1 MSEHIRKDP
10 GESLA
15 GRLAAGLGKGGAY
28 LLLCALA
35 LQTLYPLAWVVLGSL
50 KTNDEMI
57 TNIWGLPANP
67 QLSNYTEAWRIAGMG
82 TRVLNS
88 IGLTACSLALIV
100 LAAAPCAY
108 ALARMQFPGR
118 KLLLGVI
125 VAAML
130 VPAQITAIP
139 LFLVARDLGLINSIP
154 GASMVMAATGIPISV
169 FVLRGFFM
177 GLPAELEDA
186 ARVDGAGRLT
196 ILWRIIQPLSRP
208 GIALVLIL
216 QFIDVWND
224 YFLSMLLLRRP
235 EVQTIPLGLVNFFQQ
250 YDSLWSYYFAALAM
264 TMLPVVLVFV
274 LLQRQ
279 FIAGLTAGAVKG

>member
-1 MSEHIRKDP
+1 MSERIQTDP
-10 GESLA
+10 GETLG
-15 GRLAAGLGKGGAY
+15 GRLAAGLGTTGAY
-28 LLLCALA
+28 LLLGAVA
-35 LQTLYPLAWVVLGSL
+35 LQTLYPLLWVVFGSF
-50 KTNDEMI
+50 KSNDELI
-57 TNIWGLPANP
+57 TNIWGAPRTLH
-67 QLSNYTEAWRIAGMG
+67 LENYSEAWRIAGMG
-82 TRVLNS
+82 TRILNS
-88 IGLTACSLALIV
+88 VGLTACTLVIVV

-108 ALARMQFPGR
+108 ALARMRFPGQ
-118 KLLLGVI
+118 KVLFTII
-125 VAAML
+125 VASML

-139 LFLVARDLGLINSIP
+139 LFLVARDFGLLNSIP
-154 GASMVMAATGIPISV
+154 GASVVMAATGIPISV

-196 ILWRIIQPLSRP
+196 ILWKIIQPLSRP

-224 YFLSMLLLRRP
+224 YFLSMLLLRTP

-250 YDSLWSYYFAALAM
+250 YESLWSYYFAALAM
-264 TMLPVVLVFV
+264 TMMPVILVFV
-274 LLQRQ
+274 ILQRQ

>member
-1 MSEHIRKDP
+1 MLEPVRTDSAT
-10 GESLA
+10 S
-15 GRLAAGLGKGGAY
+15 RLAAGLGTTGAY
-28 LLLCALA
+28 LLLLA
-35 LQTLYPLAWVVLGSL
+35 LVAQTLYPLAWVVFGSL
-50 KTNDEMI
+50 KTNEELI
-57 TNIWGLPANP
+57 TNVWGLPERLAF
-67 QLSNYTEAWRIAGMG
+67 SNYAEAWHIADMG

-88 IGLTACSLALIV
+88 VLLTVYSLTIVV

-108 ALARMQFPGR
+108 ALARMHFPGR
-118 KLLLGVI
+118 NLLFGII
-125 VAAML
+125 VTSML

-139 LFLVARDLGLINSIP
+139 LFLVARDLGIVNSLF
-154 GASMVMAATGIPISV
+154 GTAFVLAATGVPISV
-169 FVLRGFFM
+169 FVLRGFFL

-196 ILWRIIQPLSRP
+196 ILWRIIQPLARP

-224 YFLSMLLLRRP
+224 YFVSMLLLRKP

-250 YDSLWSYYFAALAM
+250 YESMWSLYFAALAM
-264 TMLPVVLVFV
+264 TMLPVIAVFV

-279 FIAGLTAGAVKG
+279 FIAGLTSGAVKG